1 MTRITLRNSFIAG
14 AAALAMV
21 ATGSLA
27 APSEAQ
33 AGNGK
38 VFGAFLGG
46 AVLGGLIASTAPA
59 YGAPYYGCQWQ
70 SQKVWD
76 PYLGYHVWRKVK
88 VCY

>member
-1 MTRITLRNSFIAG
+1 MKRITLRNSVIAG
-14 AAALAMV
+14 AAAVAMV

-27 APSEAQ
+27 APTEAQ

-38 VFGAFLGG
+38 LVGAFLGG
-46 AVLGGLIASTAPA
+46 AALGFIAGARPV
-59 YGAPYYGCQWQ
+59 YGAPYYGGCTWQ